1 MEIKAK
7 EVLTCWDIKSNGK
20 KIKVQKAIIM
30 IEGASTMK
38 QQC

>member
-20 KIKVQKAIIM
+20 KNKVQKVIIM
-30 IEGASTMK
+30 MKKVLSTMK
-38 QQC
+38 QQ